1 MLQKE
6 KVQRALEAVEVLC
19 GRCPVCSP
27 NCPVAIARR
36 ALAGLKYDLEAAEH
50 NDNDNDNA

>member
-6 KVQRALEAVEVLC
+6 NVQRALEAVEVLC

-27 NCPVAIARR
+27 DCPVAIARR

-50 NDNDNDNA
+50 NDNGNA